1 LNARAARNMWQARF
15 LVLFLLV
22 TVLACFTA
30 ALTLARQEI
39 WLGTGPLLLF
49 LGLMTLINAPFDWAS
64 LGLTRALLHR
74 GVELRGWWPYWFA
87 LIDAILALV
96 IAVFL
101 AGTMVIGIQ
110 AFNLAATYGGCAPVL
125 PLGPLFDGIA
135 EHPGDPV
142 NWWVYALLLSTLIP
156 SLINLV
162 MASAS
167 LTRGV
172 PGVSTL
178 LLRSMPEGAAVLTW
192 DRAWIAAVLTAQWAV
207 GGILMLTAFAVL
219 GWLVAMLVPEVRT
232 PFLDYARAVATLDL
246 PHAWGLIG
254 H

>member
-1 LNARAARNMWQARF
+1 
-15 LVLFLLV
+15 
-22 TVLACFTA
+22 
-30 ALTLARQEI
+30 
-39 WLGTGPLLLF
+39 
-49 LGLMTLINAPFDWAS
+49 
-64 LGLTRALLHR
+64 
-74 GVELRGWWPYWFA
+74 
-87 LIDAILALV
+87 
-96 IAVFL
+96 
-101 AGTMVIGIQ
+101 
-110 AFNLAATYGGCAPVL
+110 
-125 PLGPLFDGIA
+125 LFDGIA

-219 GWLVAMLVPEVRT
+219 GWLVAMLVPEVGT
-232 PFLDYARAVATLDL
+232 WFLNYARAVADLAATASRGLSGLVWSLASAPREVTAGPLDG
-246 PHAWGLIG
+246 PAASP
-254 H
+254 